1 MASTGPVLGIFSGG
15 YAATLFGGYATK
27 KSVYLSM
34 ALMVFTIA
42 VTTPIAFNND
52 FIVVCVLLWFLFF
65 FTGSALPCMTGIM
78 LNCVK
83 E

>member
-42 VTTPIAFNND
+42 VTIPIAFNND
-52 FIVVCVLLWFLFF
+52 FIV
-65 FTGSALPCMTGIM
+65 
-78 LNCVK
+78 
-83 E
+83 